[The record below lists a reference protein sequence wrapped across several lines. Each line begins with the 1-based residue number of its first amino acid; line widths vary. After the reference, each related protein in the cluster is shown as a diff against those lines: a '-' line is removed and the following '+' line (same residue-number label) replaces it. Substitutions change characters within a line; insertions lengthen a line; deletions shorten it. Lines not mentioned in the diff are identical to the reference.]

1 VNGTIVI
8 SRHGTPAACADSHAQ
23 MQYAASATTQ
33 QGREPHDDNEPARDR
48 NLCGHDARHCSQQ
61 KRLAI
66 AVRSATVT
74 RRSQP
79 VGPFNSTYPPAIA
92 NTAQPTRSVTLNP
105 ASSRPA
111 PTIAA
116 VRSPIA
122 PVATGRCCLTGWR
135 RSSAAS
141 WAPLSRYPARQHAKR
156 SERQGAAGEDTRP
169 GKHAGDG
176 GRGEHK
182 HVLRPLPDPHGA
194 EPRARSRRGGRPLEL
209 NQACPGPSD
218 WPLIHSD
225 S

>member
-79 VGPFNSTYPPAIA
+79 VGAIQQHVPAGDREHRPA
-92 NTAQPTRSVTLNP
+92 DEERHAQPRQQQTSTDN
-105 ASSRPA
+105 
-111 PTIAA
+111 
-116 VRSPIA
+116 
-122 PVATGRCCLTGWR
+122 R
-135 RSSAAS
+135 R
-141 WAPLSRYPARQHAKR
+141 
-156 SERQGAAGEDTRP
+156 
-169 GKHAGDG
+169 
-176 GRGEHK
+176 
-182 HVLRPLPDPHGA
+182 RPLPDRPSRDRTVLLDRMAPILGGIVGA
-194 EPRARSRRGGRPLEL
+194 VE
-209 NQACPGPSD
+209 
-218 WPLIHSD
+218 
-225 S
+225 